1 MSKAMI
7 ASEVAATGSAVLLP
21 VVTYTR
27 CFFTSTVG
35 DDQMPAPAGPHS
47 CTPLLFLRVGLSSPV
62 MVLLFH
68 STSPVAASSAARVPR
83 SLQHSYRG
91 SAPAASSTAVIGTYS
106 TPPDNVGAP
115 VIVTM
120 GCSSSSVFH
129 TPLPVTALTAWAR
142 VRWSPKYSVLVFSST
157 IDLSKIEAGRMELEL
172 T

>member
-47 CTPLLFLRVGLSSPV
+47 CTPRLFLRMGFGSSV

-68 STSPVAASSAARVPR
+68 STLPLAASSAARVPL

-91 SAPAASSTAVIGTYS
+91 SAAAASSMVVIGTYS

-115 VIVTM
+115 VMVTM
-120 GCSSSSVFH
+120 RRSSSSVFH
-129 TPLPVTALTAWAR
+129 TPSPVTVLTA
-142 VRWSPKYSVLVFSST
+142 
-157 IDLSKIEAGRMELEL
+157 
-172 T
+172 